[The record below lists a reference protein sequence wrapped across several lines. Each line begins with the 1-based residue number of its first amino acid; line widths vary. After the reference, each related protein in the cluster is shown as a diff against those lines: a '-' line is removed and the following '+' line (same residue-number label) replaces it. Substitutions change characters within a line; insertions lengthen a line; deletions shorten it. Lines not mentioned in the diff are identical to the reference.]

1 MRSTR
6 SWFASSSSR
15 VLSRLAA
22 VVLLT
27 MFAVAPSWAGRITS
41 ITWNTYSGVNSS
53 TTLWP
58 QYANPVFHTDDPNF
72 SGTAHIEVVDANEYP
87 YPPISLAALGLPE
100 YITVTGESTTYP
112 WGTPPF
118 IGLDDD
124 NTPYTQEI
132 GIHLLDVTG
141 SVFSDGLD
149 IIQPQGGGGCGCGHE
164 DARVRLAQV
173 DGTASPTAVTLRVL
187 RETPLGGGISF
198 AVGLPAETRARV
210 DVFDISGRRLRTIS
224 NGVLPSGVTTLK
236 WDGRDDAGERAR
248 PGIVFARLST
258 PKEVRSARLVLGPG
272 IH

>member
-15 VLSRLAA
+15 ALSLLAA
-22 VVLLT
+22 GVLLSF
-27 MFAVAPSWAGRITS
+27 FAVAPSWAGS
-41 ITWNTYSGVNSS
+41 ITAISWDTYSGNNSS

-58 QYANPVFHTDDPNF
+58 QYANLVFTTNDPNF
-72 SGTAHIEVVDANEYP
+72 NGTAHIEVLDANEYP
-87 YPPISLAALGLPE
+87 YPSISLASLGLPE
-100 YITVTGESTTYP
+100 YITVTGSTTTYN

-132 GIHLLDVTG
+132 AVRLVDAP
-141 SVFSDGLD
+141 SVISPGLD

-164 DARVRLAQV
+164 DARGGLAQV
-173 DGTASPTAVTLRVL
+173 DGAASPTAVTLRVL

-210 DVFDISGRRLRTIS
+210 DVFDITGRRLRTIS
-224 NGVLPSGVTTLK
+224 NGVLPSGVTTLR
-236 WDGRDDAGERAR
+236 WDGRDDAGQRAR

-258 PKEVRSARLVLGPG
+258 PGEVRSARLVLGPG